1 MEENKKYAVFIDGD
15 NISPKYLEPILSEVA
30 KDGDILVRRIYG
42 DWTTSNMN
50 GWKELLLQIPVR
62 PIQQFRNGSQATDNA
77 IIMDAIEL
85 ANTNKE
91 INAICIVS
99 SDSDFYSLALKI
111 REYGLFVLGI
121 GAQKSNQLWIKSCNQ
136 FKHLENLSV
145 YSTTKSAASIE
156 NKDEIV
162 NAISLENLLEN
173 AYHNS
178 RTDDAGWVSLSNF
191 GTSIRNIMPDFDPH
205 SFNHETLRALVA
217 AMPELYELKNDNLI
231 PPNHWLK
238 KKEKNSGNKTLF
250 GKIKR
255 WFGSYGFIKTED
267 GLDFFFYPSNIVNI
281 NPEHKIRNGDKVKFD
296 VFKYPDPT
304 SKNSAEQNGRAAN
317 VHFLEN

>member
-1 MEENKKYAVFIDGD
+1 MQENKKYAVFIDGD

-50 GWKELLLQIPVR
+50 GWKDLLLQIPVR
-62 PIQQFRNGSQATDNA
+62 PVQQFRNGSQATDNA

-136 FKHLENLSV
+136 FKHIENLSI
-145 YSTTKSAASIE
+145 YSTTKLITLSE
-156 NKDEIV
+156 DKDEMV

-173 AYHNS
+173 AYNNS
-178 RTDDAGWVSLSNF
+178 RIDDAGWVSLSNF

-205 SFNHETLRALVA
+205 SFNHETLRSLIA
-217 AMPELYELKNDNLI
+217 AMSEVYELKSDNLI
-231 PPNHWLK
+231 PPNYFLK
-238 KKEKNSGNKTLF
+238 KIDKKVNPDILRGT
-250 GKIKR
+250 IKR
-255 WFGSYGFIKTED
+255 WIKHYGFIKTEL
-267 GLDFFFYPSNIVNI
+267 GDFFFYTSNIVK
-281 NPEHKIRNGDKVKFD
+281 ESKQHKIKSGDKVIFD
-296 VFKYPDPT
+296 IFKYPNPNADGVE
-304 SKNSAEQNGRAAN
+304 KNGRAAN
-317 VHFLEN
+317 VRFLEN

>member
-1 MEENKKYAVFIDGD
+1 MQENKKYAVFIDGD

-50 GWKELLLQIPVR
+50 GWKDLLLQIPVR
-62 PIQQFRNGSQATDNA
+62 PVQQFRNGSQATDNA

-136 FKHLENLSV
+136 FKHIENL
-145 YSTTKSAASIE
+145 
-156 NKDEIV
+156 
-162 NAISLENLLEN
+162 
-173 AYHNS
+173 
-178 RTDDAGWVSLSNF
+178 
-191 GTSIRNIMPDFDPH
+191 
-205 SFNHETLRALVA
+205 
-217 AMPELYELKNDNLI
+217 
-231 PPNHWLK
+231 
-238 KKEKNSGNKTLF
+238 
-250 GKIKR
+250 
-255 WFGSYGFIKTED
+255 
-267 GLDFFFYPSNIVNI
+267 
-281 NPEHKIRNGDKVKFD
+281 
-296 VFKYPDPT
+296 
-304 SKNSAEQNGRAAN
+304 
-317 VHFLEN
+317 